1 MKLKILLKGD
11 FNALTG
17 DIFLKKYEEEKL
29 QIFFF
34 DITSENLIKETIV
47 LSGETKEVGIYISG
61 YITKKIK
68 DCFEHCCIEYAVGE
82 IREGVADN
90 AYMKIISR

>member
-47 LSGETKEVGIYISG
+47 LSGDTKEVGIYISG
-61 YITKKIK
+61 YIK